1 MPEGTSVEA
10 LVADHIDKNIC
21 LFLRSARK
29 TCPVTDFVVAK
40 WDGDDFEALFLEEW
54 ATESIGPQDKFEV
67 IYLENGYNKPLRG
80 IESNDV
86 LKDCVKSLPPP
97 GIGDSAGTAE
107 RRPSDAA
114 AASSPKKRSRTEPR
128 APETPVVSSADTEA
142 LPATPVLDAEVMRA
156 LLGQTPITVDVIGTP
171 HQVESSP
178 RESHAQQEN
187 ASFALTTPEM
197 SFDEP
202 QPRVAPEAE
211 SDADSAVSDVVRAG
225 TKDGSAGV
233 GNASDNP
240 EEPVDADTSEDEAE
254 SNDDAGQSSDDN
266 VEESAHDSEG
276 YDSDDAFT
284 LPHIQG
290 LFDDDD
296 ADYSESESD
305 DTDDNSEGGLLSGD
319 EEVLEADDEADGEND
334 SEDEVPTEPSIR
346 QPAGFLVGF
355 YKHQLT

>member
-1 MPEGTSVEA
+1 M
-10 LVADHIDKNIC
+10 
-21 LFLRSARK
+21 
-29 TCPVTDFVVAK
+29 
-40 WDGDDFEALFLEEW
+40 
-54 ATESIGPQDKFEV
+54 
-67 IYLENGYNKPLRG
+67 
-80 IESNDV
+80 
-86 LKDCVKSLPPP
+86 
-97 GIGDSAGTAE
+97 
-107 RRPSDAA
+107 
-114 AASSPKKRSRTEPR
+114 
-128 APETPVVSSADTEA
+128 
-142 LPATPVLDAEVMRA
+142 
-156 LLGQTPITVDVIGTP
+156 
-171 HQVESSP
+171 
-178 RESHAQQEN
+178 
-187 ASFALTTPEM
+187 
-197 SFDEP
+197 
-202 QPRVAPEAE
+202 APEAE

-355 YKHQLT
+355 YKHQLTGT